1 MVRGRIGDDRD
12 PTDVVNVR
20 RKVLLWR
27 DAEVSGMEAA
37 DERARQRIAR
47 SGSARKSLLEPGDR
61 TLNELTQFSAAETL
75 RDGRQ
80 VEIRAQRPGDRDGL
94 QAAIRRI
101 SSQSLYRRFF
111 GVRRE
116 FSDKE
121 ASSFLDIDFVNQV
134 ALVVVAA
141 EDSGPNIVGG
151 GRYVVVNPGQAEV
164 AFAVVDEYQG
174 QGLGGA
180 LMRHLTKI
188 ARAAGL
194 KELIA
199 EVLAENA
206 PMLKVFE
213 KCGLPMRMQ
222 REHDVVHV
230 VMQLV

>member
-1 MVRGRIGDDRD
+1 
-12 PTDVVNVR
+12 
-20 RKVLLWR
+20 
-27 DAEVSGMEAA
+27 
-37 DERARQRIAR
+37 
-47 SGSARKSLLEPGDR
+47 
-61 TLNELTQFSAAETL
+61 LNELTQFSATEIL

-94 QAAIRRI
+94 QAAIGRT
-101 SSQSLYRRFF
+101 SPESLHRRFF

-141 EDSGPNIVGG
+141 EHGGSNIIGG
-151 GRYVVVNPGQAEV
+151 GRYIVVKPGQAEV
-164 AFAVVDEYQG
+164 AFAVVDDYQG

-194 KELIA
+194 KEFVA

-213 KCGLPMRMQ
+213 KCCLPMNWTPFVGPRG
-222 REHDVVHV
+222 RWI
-230 VMQLV
+230 